1 MGRAHGRSGCAV
13 WRGQLAAPVNFG
25 ITEWVLCDPRSD
37 PACSALVIASR
48 GSSRGYSQE
57 GKAKGQGA
65 GEGGA
70 NVPSMDGWTVKR
82 R

>member
-1 MGRAHGRSGCAV
+1 MLRNPMPMIAV
-13 WRGQLAAPVNFG
+13 DISFRIKQSSYCR
-25 ITEWVLCDPRSD
+25 WVFEKTMSV
-37 PACSALVIASR
+37 AIFSALVIASR

-65 GEGGA
+65 GGGGA

>member
-1 MGRAHGRSGCAV
+1 M

-65 GEGGA
+65 GGGGKR
-70 NVPSMDGWTVKR
+70 SIHGRMDSKEAIVCAR
-82 R
+82 VR